1 MNKKK
6 GRKILQL
13 LQAAAAHHQV
23 AVKMNN
29 LETNFMKH
37 PWAQQENTQ
46 APIAIRLLNNQ
57 KNICKSL
64 MQFKL

>member
-13 LQAAAAHHQV
+13 LQAAAAHRQAV
-23 AVKMNN
+23 VKMNN

-37 PWAQQENTQ
+37 Q
-46 APIAIRLLNNQ
+46 
-57 KNICKSL
+57 
-64 MQFKL
+64 

>member
-13 LQAAAAHHQV
+13 LQAAAAHHLV

-37 PWAQQENTQ
+37 Q
-46 APIAIRLLNNQ
+46 
-57 KNICKSL
+57 
-64 MQFKL
+64 